1 MTIKERLLKIH
12 KLSQQIDEL
21 IDEQVDYFIYDSM
34 SEKRFNEINIE
45 IERLDDEIEIL
56 KLENKIENEMKLA
69 KKGSWQHAF

>member
-69 KKGSWQHAF
+69 KKGS

>member
-1 MTIKERLLKIH
+1 MTIKERLFKIH

-21 IDEQVDYFIYDSM
+21 VDEQVDYFTFDNI

-56 KLENKIENEMKLA
+56 KLENKIENEMKLS
-69 KKGSWQHAF
+69 KKES

>member
-21 IDEQVDYFIYDSM
+21 VDELVGLYTTLGENSPDN
-34 SEKRFNEINIE
+34 SERATEINIE

-69 KKGSWQHAF
+69 KKGS